1 MRLYPDEQVAG
12 FIADGWWSG
21 RTWLDLLAVHVRERP
36 QALSLV
42 DPANRESITDGP
54 PRWLTWTQVDDEVD
68 RLSRSLYRAG
78 VRKDDVVGVQLPN
91 GVELALIY
99 LAVAGLG
106 AITCPFPVQYA
117 QHELAQMGTM
127 AGLTAFVTTA
137 RVNRVRPAE
146 QALRLLG
153 RIPTLRTVLAW
164 GRDLPGAVVRL
175 DDDLAKTGRD
185 AEYRAYRSGLD
196 LHPNDCVTLCWT
208 SGTEGAPKGVPRTH
222 GDWQAVALGTIST
235 PGLTVQD
242 ILLNPFPMVNAGG
255 MAGMYLPWLMLG
267 ATLVQHHLFDL
278 EVLLTQIETERVTYT
293 CAPPAVLNNLI
304 AHPELMARHDLGTLR
319 AVGSGSAP
327 LSAWMIQG
335 WERDRGVEVL
345 NLFGSNEGL
354 CLFGCPDTIPDPA
367 DRGRL
372 FPRPGDPTHRWRA
385 RAGRETL
392 SRLVDLQTGLDIS
405 EPGRPGELRVSS
417 PTVFAGYWAT
427 GDPVASPFDE
437 QGYYRTGDIFEFDGA
452 GAHLLVYVDRAKD
465 LISRGGYK
473 VSAVEIESL
482 LLAHPKVA
490 EAAVVGM
497 PDQLLGERICVF
509 VAPRVVGDPPV
520 LRELLELLALEQ
532 VARFKWPERL
542 EIVGALPRNPVG
554 KVLKRQL
561 REELRLVSAGSDA
574 PPGTAEPAL
583 VTGTWT

>member
-1 MRLYPDEQVAG
+1 MRLYSDEKVSG
-12 FIADGWWSG
+12 FLADGWWSG
-21 RTWLDLLAVHVRERP
+21 KTWLDLLADHVRERP
-36 QALSLV
+36 GALSLV

-54 PRWLTWTQVDDEVD
+54 PRRLTWTQVDDEVD
-68 RLSRSLYRAG
+68 RLSRSLFRAG

-91 GVELALIY
+91 GVELALVY

-117 QHELAQMGTM
+117 EHELTQMGTM

-146 QALRLLG
+146 RAIGLLP
-153 RIPTLRTVLAW
+153 RIPTLHTVLAW
-164 GRDLPGAVVRL
+164 GDDLPDGAIRL
-175 DDDLAKTGRD
+175 DADLQDTARD
-185 AEYRAYRSGLD
+185 AEYRDYRGTLV

-208 SGTEGAPKGVPRTH
+208 SGTEGMPKGVPRTH
-222 GDWQAVALGTIST
+222 GDWQTVAMGTIST
-235 PGLTVQD
+235 PKLTADDV
-242 ILLNPFPMVNAGG
+242 LLNPFPMVNAGG

-267 ATLVQHHLFDL
+267 ATLVQHHPFDL

-293 CAPPAVLNNLI
+293 CAPPAVLNDLI
-304 AHPELMARHDLGTLR
+304 AHPDLMARHDLGSLR

-372 FPRPGDPTHRWRA
+372 FPRPGDPTHHWRA

-392 SRLVDLQTGLDIS
+392 SRLVDLQTGQDIS
-405 EPGRPGELRVSS
+405 APGQPGELRVSS
-417 PTVFAGYWAT
+417 PTVFAGYWRSENSS
-427 GDPVASPFDE
+427 PASPFDE
-437 QGYYRTGDIFEFDGA
+437 QGYYRTGDIFEFDGE
-452 GAHLLVYVDRAKD
+452 GAHVLVYVDRAKD

-497 PDQLLGERICVF
+497 PDELLGERICVF
-509 VAPRVVGDPPV
+509 VAPRVPGDPPV
-520 LRELLELLALEQ
+520 LQDLLDLLATEQ

-542 EIVGALPRNPVG
+542 EILEALPRNPVG
-554 KVLKRQL
+554 KILKRQL
-561 REELRLVSAGSDA
+561 RDDLRMQGAT
-574 PPGTAEPAL
+574 P
-583 VTGTWT
+583 

>member
-1 MRLYPDEQVAG
+1 MRLYSDEQVAG
-12 FIADGWWSG
+12 FLADGWWSG
-21 RTWLDLLAVHVRERP
+21 KTWLDLLDGHVRERP
-36 QALSLV
+36 EGLSLV

-54 PRWLTWTQVDDEVD
+54 PRRLTWRQVGVEVD
-68 RLSRSLYRAG
+68 QLSRSLYRAG

-91 GVELALIY
+91 VAELALVY
-99 LAVAGLG
+99 LAVAALG
-106 AITCPFPVQYA
+106 GITCPFPVQYA

-127 AGLTAFVTTA
+127 AGLSAFVTTA
-137 RVNRVRPAE
+137 RVNRIRPAE
-146 QALRLLG
+146 QAVGLLD
-153 RIPTLRTVLAW
+153 RIPSLRKILAW
-164 GRDLPGAVVRL
+164 GDGLPDAAIRL
-175 DDDLAKTGRD
+175 EDDLADDSQD
-185 AEYRAYRSGLD
+185 ARYRAYRAGLV

-208 SGTEGAPKGVPRTH
+208 SGTEGVPKGVPRTH
-222 GDWQAVALGTIST
+222 GDWQTVAMGTIST
-235 PGLTVQD
+235 PKLTPEDV
-242 ILLNPFPMVNAGG
+242 LLNPFPMVNAGG

-267 ATLVQHHLFDL
+267 ATLVQHHPFDL

-304 AHPELMARHDLGTLR
+304 AHPELMAAHDLSSLR

-335 WERDRGVEVL
+335 WETGRGVEVL

-372 FPRPGDPTHRWRA
+372 FPRPGDPTHPWRA

-392 SRLVDLQTGLDIS
+392 SRLVDLETGLDIT
-405 EPGRPGELRVSS
+405 EPGVPGELRVSS
-417 PTVFAGYWAT
+417 PTVFAGYWTSPTSSPA
-427 GDPVASPFDE
+427 DPFDE
-437 QGYYRTGDIFEFDGA
+437 QGYYCTGDIFEFDGP
-452 GAHLLVYVDRAKD
+452 GAHVLHYVDRAKD

-509 VAPRVVGDPPV
+509 VTPRAAGEPPV
-520 LRELLELLALEQ
+520 LQDLLDLLAAEQ
-532 VARFKWPERL
+532 VAKFKWPERL
-542 EIVGALPRNPVG
+542 EIVTALPRNPVG

-561 REELRLVSAGSDA
+561 REELQVLAG
-574 PPGTAEPAL
+574 GT
-583 VTGTWT
+583 G

>member
-1 MRLYPDEQVAG
+1 MRLYPQDRVDG
-12 FIADGWWSG
+12 FLRDGWWTG
-21 RTWLDLLAVHVRERP
+21 DTWLDLLARHVRERP
-36 QALSLV
+36 DQLSVV

-54 PRWLTWTQVDDEVD
+54 PRRLTWAQVDTEVD
-68 RLSRSLYRAG
+68 ALSRSLYRAG
-78 VRKDDVVGVQLPN
+78 VRADDVVGVQLPN

-117 QHELAQMGTM
+117 QHELTQMGTM
-127 AGLTAFVTTA
+127 AGLTTFVTVG
-137 RVNRVRPAE
+137 RVNRVRPAAQVVE
-146 QALRLLG
+146 ILPRV
-153 RIPTLRTVLAW
+153 PTLRTVLAW
-164 GRDLPGAVVRL
+164 GDDLPETVVRL
-175 DDDLAKTGRD
+175 DDDLLRTDGD
-185 AEYRAYRSGLD
+185 EDCRAYRAGLE

-208 SGTEGAPKGVPRTH
+208 SGTEGIPKGVPRTH
-222 GDWQAVALGTIST
+222 GDWQTVALGTVAT
-235 PGLTVQD
+235 PKLTASDV
-242 ILLNPFPMVNAGG
+242 LLNPFPMVNAGG

-267 ATLVQHHLFDL
+267 ATLVQHHPFDL
-278 EVLLTQIETERVTYT
+278 EVLLSQIEDERVTYT
-293 CAPPAVLNNLI
+293 CAPPAVLNSLI
-304 AHPELMARHDLGTLR
+304 ANPELMARHDLRTLR

-372 FPRPGDPTHRWRA
+372 FPRPGDRTFAWRA

-392 SRLVDLQTGLDIS
+392 SRLVDLETGEDIT
-405 EPGRPGELRVSS
+405 ETGRPGELRVSS
-417 PTVFAGYWAT
+417 PTVFAGYWGGIAN
-427 GDPVASPFDE
+427 PFDE
-437 QGYYRTGDIFEFDGA
+437 QGYYRTGDIFELTGDG
-452 GAHLLVYVDRAKD
+452 GHLLVYVDRAKD

-497 PDQLLGERICVF
+497 PDPLLGERICVF
-509 VAPRVVGDPPV
+509 VAPHRLEDPPE
-520 LRELLELLALEQ
+520 LAELLSLLAGEQ
-532 VARFKWPERL
+532 VAKFKWPERL
-542 EIVGALPRNPVG
+542 EVVDALPRNPVG

-561 REELRLVSAGSDA
+561 RDQLKVGAAG
-574 PPGTAEPAL
+574 
-583 VTGTWT
+583 